1 MVDGGDVLGRGQTT
15 IVELQLSG
23 LESTNDVETTSDPAD
38 IMPVIQKHLVE
49 TITTLPGTTLEE
61 FRWRNEAINAVDSYC
76 KCQEAG
82 AATRPRC
89 RSACCENIP
98 SIWIFCSGYELVVYW
113 KNQVLNLSRRS
124 AISESDCFSGIPPGI
139 LVKML
144 STKS

>member
-82 AATRPRC
+82 AATRPRV
-89 RSACCENIP
+89 R
-98 SIWIFCSGYELVVYW
+98 LTKV
-113 KNQVLNLSRRS
+113 
-124 AISESDCFSGIPPGI
+124 ISLPR
-139 LVKML
+139 LWHAR
-144 STKS
+144 